1 MLRNWIK
8 IALSNYKRNLLS
20 TVINLFGL
28 TIGLTGFMLILMHWQ
43 DEKSYEAWNPG
54 KENIYFLEN
63 GMGKNFGIWSSSTQ
77 AEVRY
82 GKEKV
87 SGIEDYLLINPFQ
100 NMERVSF
107 GSKTS
112 NPVKY
117 TTSDNF

>member
-54 KENIYFLEN
+54 KENIYFLETVW
-63 GMGKNFGIWSSSTQ
+63 GKIL
-77 AEVRY
+77 
-82 GKEKV
+82 V
-87 SGIEDYLLINPFQ
+87 SGVLLLRLRCD
-100 NMERVSF
+100 MERK
-107 GSKTS
+107 SKW
-112 NPVKY
+112 Y
-117 TTSDNF
+117 